1 MTNSKENIRKQQ
13 ILDAALNIIVE
24 NGYDNARIDD
34 IVKTSGMSKGAIY
47 YYYKSKKDIYLDLVN
62 HWVHLY
68 AGSLNEIS
76 NDGLSA
82 TEQLKELFEY
92 FIGQFENNPLVF
104 RALVEFWSLST
115 RDKDFHR
122 KLLKVYREFLELIST
137 ILEGGIKSKEFKEL
151 DVKTA
156 SLSIMINIEGIIWF
170 SMYNALGFTA
180 RDYITTIT
188 DFILSGLTK
197 QKSGASA

>member
-1 MTNSKENIRKQQ
+1 MANSKENIRKQQ

-24 NGYDNARIDD
+24 KGYDNARMDD
-34 IVKTSGMSKGAIY
+34 IVKISGMSKGAIY

-76 NDGLSA
+76 NDDLSA
-82 TEQLKELFEY
+82 TDQLKGLFEY
-92 FIGQFENNPLVF
+92 FIDQFENNPLVF

-122 KLLKVYREFLELIST
+122 KLLKVYREFLGLISA
-137 ILEGGIKSKEFKEL
+137 ILEGGIKSKEFKKL

-188 DFILSGLTK
+188 DFILSGITK